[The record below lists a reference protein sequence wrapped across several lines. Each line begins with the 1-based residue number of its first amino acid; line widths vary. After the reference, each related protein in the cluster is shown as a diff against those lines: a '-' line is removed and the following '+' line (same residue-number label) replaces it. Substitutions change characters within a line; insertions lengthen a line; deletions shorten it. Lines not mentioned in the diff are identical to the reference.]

1 MSMYFDARRD
11 HLRGSILKSSR
22 LPAFM
27 CHLFS
32 IDAGSQELRCAPLL
46 FCKPSPLELADPK
59 RHGGTCLLACTKPQ
73 NDYISLI
80 VARSFRDDRIDELER
95 ENIELRAKIREQQAV
110 IETQQ
115 KTIAV
120 LEQRIE
126 QLEARLRGLEALLAR
141 NSGNSSCPPSSDP
154 PGAPPPA
161 PPKRTGRKRGGQ
173 PGHAKHSRH
182 RVPPERVNRT
192 IVVKPE
198 VCRRCGDALHGDDP
212 APHRHQVLE
221 VPKVM
226 ATVDE
231 YQLLVL
237 GCPKCGIS
245 TRASLPPGVAAG
257 QFGPRLQAIVSVCS
271 GAYRMSKRGIEELVE
286 DFFDVPISLG
296 SISNLEQATSEAV
309 AAPVEEVARV
319 IREQPVVHADETG
332 WYERSKRAWLW
343 AAVTSHMA
351 LFLIRASRGAHI
363 AKELLGAAFAGIL
376 VSDRWS
382 AYSWVDVARRQLCW
396 AHLLRQFRGFQDH
409 GQEANAIG
417 RALELL
423 TDTMFHAWHRV
434 RDGTMTRAAFQ
445 EFIERL
451 RLYVVG
457 ELQKGAAC
465 PTKVVAGR
473 CREILELSPALWTFA
488 YVEGVEPTNN
498 AGEHRIRHG
507 VLWRKTSF
515 GTDSPSG
522 SRFVERILTVVT
534 TLRMQRRNVLDYVTD
549 ACEAVLQGRNAPS
562 LLPG

>member
-1 MSMYFDARRD
+1 MT
-11 HLRGSILKSSR
+11 I
-22 LPAFM
+22 
-27 CHLFS
+27 
-32 IDAGSQELRCAPLL
+32 SQ
-46 FCKPSPLELADPK
+46 
-59 RHGGTCLLACTKPQ
+59 
-73 NDYISLI
+73 I
-80 VARSFRDDRIDELER
+80 VARDWQDDHLDELER
-95 ENIELRAKIREQQAV
+95 ENTELSAKIREQQA
-110 IETQQ
+110 IIQTQQ
-115 KTIAV
+115 KTIAA
-120 LEQRIE
+120 LEWRNK
-126 QLEARLRGLEALLAR
+126 QLEARLHGLEAMLAR

-173 PGHAKHSRH
+173 PGHEKHSRQL
-182 RVPPERVNRT
+182 VPPERVNRT
-192 IVVKPE
+192 LVVKPE
-198 VCRRCGDALHGDDP
+198 VCRRCGDALQGDDP
-212 APHRHQVLE
+212 APHRHQVID

-231 YQLLVL
+231 YQLHALD
-237 GCPKCGIS
+237 CPKCGIS
-245 TRASLPPGVAAG
+245 TRASLPPGVPAG

-296 SISNLEQATSEAV
+296 SISNLEQATSAAV
-309 AAPVEEVARV
+309 AAPVEEVARI
-319 IREQPVVHADETG
+319 IREEPVVHADETG

-343 AAVTSHMA
+343 VAVTSFAA

-382 AYSWVDVARRQLCW
+382 AYSWIDVVRRQLCW

-451 RLYVVG
+451 QPYVIG
-457 ELQKGAAC
+457 ELQRGAAC
-465 PTKVVAGR
+465 PAKAVAGR
-473 CREILELSPALWTFA
+473 CREILELSTALWTFA

-498 AGEHRIRHG
+498 AGEHRVRHG

-534 TLRMQRRNVLDYVTD
+534 TLRMQGRNVLDYVAD
-549 ACEAVLQGRNAPS
+549 ACEAVLQGRDAPS
-562 LLPG
+562 LLPH